1 MRSRSLEYLV
11 TLDSLPPLNLGDDCR
26 LQDGPV
32 GYGRVRLTGREADKW
47 EEFLT
52 PSGYLCRLE
61 CFIITTLEFTSL
73 PFTSLKV

>member
-32 GYGRVRLTGREADKW
+32 GYGRVRLSGRDADKW

-52 PSGYLCRLE
+52 PSGYLCRLVAI
-61 CFIITTLEFTSL
+61 FMKIWRWLL
-73 PFTSLKV
+73 